1 MKRII
6 FYNEISLYL
15 KVTKHNL
22 TNFMCRVEEIKTY
35 TPRAYG
41 MNSELMGLLF
51 QEVTS
56 TNR

>member
-1 MKRII
+1 
-6 FYNEISLYL
+6 
-15 KVTKHNL
+15 
-22 TNFMCRVEEIKTY
+22 MCRVEEIKTY